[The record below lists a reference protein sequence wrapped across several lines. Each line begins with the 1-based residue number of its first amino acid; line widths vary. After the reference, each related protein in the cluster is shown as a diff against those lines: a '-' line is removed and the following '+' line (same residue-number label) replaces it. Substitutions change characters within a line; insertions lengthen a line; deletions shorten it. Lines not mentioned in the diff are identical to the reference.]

1 MKKKWKK
8 HIKKWFHYNVL
19 LFGNL
24 SAIAQQTLRLIH
36 SAKIRFA
43 FLLVLFGQL
52 IGCDGFAW
60 SGRYLHIAKV
70 THRCDRY
77 RSPLILK
84 ATNINV
90 FLFQADTMT
99 RSNSKLILL
108 PIKCDLRNLSFMQ
121 FLSFRSSAI
130 ACNTIFFQWNFSRLA
145 VRVFITTLFY
155 VYQFTMKSK
164 SYCKQPVSIEN
175 EKQGEK
181 NEKLAND
188 ENTVWSLSNCSHL
201 CIVFSDFMVLFTHP
215 NQPIYLQPLHKDTNP
230 LHMRNRL
237 SFSLIFVAFQQDF
250 SRISLRKSTAKAN
263 WSCLT
268 NSSTIYCHICMLW
281 CAYDFYVWIENMRN
295 YDYWWRKHKILCTPK
310 SLKRCQRATHM
321 K

>member
-77 RSPLILK
+77 RSPFILK

-130 ACNTIFFQWNFSRLA
+130 ACNTIFFSMEFFS
-145 VRVFITTLFY
+145 F
-155 VYQFTMKSK
+155 
-164 SYCKQPVSIEN
+164 
-175 EKQGEK
+175 G
-181 NEKLAND
+181 
-188 ENTVWSLSNCSHL
+188 CSCLHYNSFL
-201 CIVFSDFMVLFTHP
+201 CISIYNEIKIVLQTASEH
-215 NQPIYLQPLHKDTNP
+215 
-230 LHMRNRL
+230 
-237 SFSLIFVAFQQDF
+237 
-250 SRISLRKSTAKAN
+250 RK
-263 WSCLT
+263 
-268 NSSTIYCHICMLW
+268 
-281 CAYDFYVWIENMRN
+281 
-295 YDYWWRKHKILCTPK
+295 RKTRRKKWKTC
-310 SLKRCQRATHM
+310 
-321 K
+321 